1 MDVYWL
7 EQTTADL
14 PDHDDWLSAAEA
26 ARSSAMRFAKRR
38 ADWRLGRWTAKNAV
52 AAHLHLHSLATIEIL
67 AAPSGAP
74 EAFVAGEPAPV
85 TISLSHRGGRAVCA
99 VAAAGVLLGCDL
111 EIVEAR
117 SEAFATDYFTAEE
130 QALVARAPVSDRP
143 RMLALLW
150 SGKESVLKALRTGLR
165 LDTRSVSV
173 DPVGALLPA
182 IEETWHP
189 LHGRYAGQD
198 FPGWW
203 QQTADVVRTMVA
215 VPAPVPPHYVRLHL
229 AENSVSISGTLV
241 F

>member
-14 PDHDDWLSAAEA
+14 PAHDDWLSAAEA
-26 ARSSAMRFAKRR
+26 ARSRAMRFAKRR

-52 AAHLHLHSLATIEIL
+52 AAHLHLQSLASIEIL

-74 EAFVAGEPAPV
+74 EVFVAGEPAPV
-85 TISLSHRGGRAVCA
+85 SISLSHRGGRAVCA

-111 EIVEAR
+111 EIVEPR
-117 SEAFATDYFTAEE
+117 SEAFAIDYFTGEE
-130 QALVARAPVSDRP
+130 QTLVARVPVFDRP
-143 RMLALLW
+143 RILALLW

-173 DPVGALLPA
+173 DPIGALLPA
-182 IEETWHP
+182 AEETWHP
-189 LHGRYAGQD
+189 LHGHYAGQD

-203 QQTADVVRTMVA
+203 QQTGDLMRTMVA
-215 VPAPVPPHYVRLHL
+215 VPAPAPPQYVRLRL

-241 F
+241 L